1 MMIVQRGLFGTKRQ
15 EWNRGEIVTVMT
27 GPSSMAVNNVPVP
40 ELQVYS
46 ADGVFGVLAGH
57 PTEDWNGWRL
67 CCGGGWG

>member
-1 MMIVQRGLFGTKRQ
+1 MTIV
-15 EWNRGEIVTVMT
+15 T

-57 PTEDWNGWRL
+57 PTEELEWMATLLRRRL
-67 CCGGGWG
+67 GIVRPPTEPTTA